1 MEPFEINL
9 LGESLRI
16 EPQADE
22 SFDIFRGETKLA
34 TLIPGTDP
42 VTGGVQLETT
52 DLISSEY
59 VKQIGELIEE
69 HEM

>member
-9 LGESLRI
+9 VGEILRV
-16 EPQADE
+16 EPKADG
-22 SFDIFRGETKLA
+22 SFDIFRGDSKLA
-34 TLIPGTDP
+34 TLTPSIDDN
-42 VTGGVQLETT
+42 TGGTVWETAE
-52 DLISSEY
+52 LISSEY

>member
-9 LGESLRI
+9 LGERLMVH
-16 EPQADE
+16 PQPDG
-22 SFDIFRGETKLA
+22 SFQVFRGETKLA
-34 TLIPGTDP
+34 TLIPNENSYMDNGWTS
-42 VTGGVQLETT
+42 L

-59 VKQIGELIEE
+59 VQQIGELIEE

>member
-1 MEPFEINL
+1 MVH
-9 LGESLRI
+9 
-16 EPQADE
+16 PQDDG
-22 SFDIFRGETKLA
+22 SFDIFRGESKLA
-34 TLIPGTDP
+34 NLSPSIDD
-42 VTGGVQLETT
+42 VTGGTQWETA